1 MGILQV
7 LILDAFTK
15 DLLAPLL
22 KVSELRRHGVT
33 MHLQL
38 HQDRQ
43 PIADA
48 PAIYFVR
55 ATSDNIQRIIS
66 DGAQVTNPPR
76 TTPTPTSPGCMHTH
90 MHVYACC
97 LSGHCMLMLLVC
109 LGSAQHLQSRKL
121 HGNAE

>member
-1 MGILQV
+1 MVDLQV

-48 PAIYFVR
+48 PAIYFVC
-55 ATSDNIQRIIS
+55 ATSDNIQRIIA
-66 DGAQVTNPPR
+66 DGAQVGINAN
-76 TTPTPTSPGCMHTH
+76 SMMHTCWLNQ
-90 MHVYACC
+90 A
-97 LSGHCMLMLLVC
+97 
-109 LGSAQHLQSRKL
+109 
-121 HGNAE
+121 